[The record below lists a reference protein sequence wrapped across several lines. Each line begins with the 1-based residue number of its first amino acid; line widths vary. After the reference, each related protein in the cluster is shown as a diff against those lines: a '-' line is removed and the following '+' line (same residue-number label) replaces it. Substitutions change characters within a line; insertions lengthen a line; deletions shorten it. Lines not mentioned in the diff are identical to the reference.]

1 MMELEKILSAIYG
14 SLRAPGMLNLKHV
27 SEELDLI
34 GLSATEKDLLALKAI
49 ADASSSLDDA
59 IFRLTSSNPSELK
72 TMAAAQK
79 GKLDN
84 DQAKAKQAADKKREI
99 EQQKRLDA
107 IAAEQEAKRL
117 KVEAARAAEQAK
129 RNEAEAI
136 ALAKNAAQ
144 LANPATYISEYK
156 VLSSPRQFSLMEDV
170 NKWIKYGWSPIGGVC
185 TYPMFAKVGFGE
197 QDLFYQA
204 MVKYDYTK

>member
-1 MMELEKILSAIYG
+1 MMGLETILSAIYG
-14 SLRAPGMLNLKHV
+14 TLRAPGLLKLKHV
-27 SEELDLI
+27 SEELELI

-49 ADASSSLDDA
+49 ADVSSSLDDA
-59 IFRLTSSNPSELK
+59 LSRLSSSNSSELK

-84 DQAKAKQAADKKREI
+84 DQAKAKQAADKKREL
-99 EQQKRLDA
+99 EHQKRIA
-107 IAAEQEAKRL
+107 ANAAEQDAKRL
-117 KVEAARAAEQAK
+117 KVEAAQAAAQAK
-129 RNEAEAI
+129 HKEAEAI
-136 ALAKNAAQ
+136 ALAKRAAQ
-144 LANPATYISEYK
+144 LANPATYISEYR
-156 VLSSPRQFSLMEDV
+156 VLSSPHKLALMEKV
-170 NKWIKYGWSPIGGVC
+170 NDSIKYGWSPIGGVC